1 MEVILLEKVH
11 GLGELG
17 ETVKVKPGFA
27 RNFLIPGRKA
37 ITATRDNRARI
48 EAARAELETAQAG
61 ALSEAQARA
70 AALAQV
76 SITLRGRAG
85 AEGRLFGSIGTADI
99 ARAVTESGLPLT
111 KKEIRLPQGPLR
123 EIGEHEVQLHLHPD
137 VDTPLKIV
145 IAREDERPV
154 SD

>member
-37 ITATRDNRARI
+37 ITATRGNRARI
-48 EAARAELETAQAG
+48 EAARAELETAQAD

-70 AALAQV
+70 AALAQKT
-76 SITLRGRAG
+76 ITIRGRAG

-123 EIGEHEVQLHLHPD
+123 EIGEHEVQLHLHPE
-137 VDTPLKIV
+137 VDAPLKIV